1 MSEMPGPAVAV
12 IERAPAQLA
21 PMTMPS
27 DAISSSACTTANVAL
42 PVALSTRYFFMYE
55 MSDSH
60 NDDDGVIGY
69 HATTVTPAIMQ
80 PIAAAAL
87 PSMRILP
94 AVAFIG
100 SIAYGSC
107 LVKFAS
113 A

>member
-1 MSEMPGPAVAV
+1 MSEIPGPAVAV

-27 DAISSSACTTANVAL
+27 DAISSSAWTIANVAL
-42 PVALSTRYFFMYE
+42 PVALSTRYFFMYP
-55 MSDSH
+55 MSDSQS
-60 NDDDGVIGY
+60 DEDGVIGY
-69 HATTVTPAIMQ
+69 QATTVTPAIMQ

-94 AVAFIG
+94 AVLFIG
-100 SIAYGSC
+100 SMKNGSC
-107 LVKFAS
+107 FVKFVS